1 MPFIAG
7 DQHRHKHTRA
17 EIHTFPANV
26 ECPFP
31 DLSRFVEEA
40 ATTIG
45 YGVAN
50 VVHLL
55 SPDKIVLGGGL
66 IEAMED
72 LIVSAVRKV
81 ARNHVM
87 PVYRNRFEVV
97 AAMLG
102 DDAGVQGAAAWAKRQ
117 INNA

>member
-1 MPFIAG
+1 MGTDLADIRSGALASSVENG
-7 DQHRHKHTRA
+7 DKVVKR
-17 EIHTFPANV
+17 
-26 ECPFP
+26 
-31 DLSRFVEEA
+31 LVEEA

-72 LIVSAVRKV
+72 LIVSTVRKV

-87 PVYRNRFEVV
+87 PVYRDRFEVV

-117 INNA
+117 INNT